1 MAVAALRHAA
11 ARLAAV
17 ARAVTKAAGTHR
29 PTAASGAQ
37 RGARRPAWPPEVRA
51 RAPTTDPHPNAFDR
65 PPIAPHQPPNDSAAP
80 SRRPTTCAH
89 VAPAGRHIGAD
100 RPFHAAAH
108 ARRVA
113 PSFDRSY
120 VASALPRCRIP
131 RGRYVSTVTF
141 SVGYFPGVQSATE
154 PTHTED
160 ESIEWTRAASERFS
174 IAWASWISVA
184 PHGPSHT
191 TELGGGAAL
200 EHRAHLPPCA
210 LRARQCAPLAVV
222 LRASRRRHQSTRLCG
237 HEASAPCRRQRAP
250 RARGGDRQVVMAR
263 ARRSTHRMHG
273 VDVSTEKRGLMRSTS
288 LRVGSGRVGSGRVAR
303 RQLKETTESF
313 FFALRAISATARRE
327 PREACGW

>member
-1 MAVAALRHAA
+1 MSTLFVNNLAAPAANAALATRPDPTRRTRSQNALLSPERRTHVAVAALRHAA

-17 ARAVTKAAGTHR
+17 ARAVTKAA

-37 RGARRPAWPPEVRA
+37 RGARRPARPPEVRA

-131 RGRYVSTVTF
+131 RGRYFSTVTF
-141 SVGYFPGVQSATE
+141 SVSVTFQGYRVQPSR
-154 PTHTED
+154 HTRK
-160 ESIEWTRAASERFS
+160 T
-174 IAWASWISVA
+174 
-184 PHGPSHT
+184 
-191 TELGGGAAL
+191 
-200 EHRAHLPPCA
+200 
-210 LRARQCAPLAVV
+210 
-222 LRASRRRHQSTRLCG
+222 SR
-237 HEASAPCRRQRAP
+237 
-250 RARGGDRQVVMAR
+250 
-263 ARRSTHRMHG
+263 
-273 VDVSTEKRGLMRSTS
+273 
-288 LRVGSGRVGSGRVAR
+288 
-303 RQLKETTESF
+303 
-313 FFALRAISATARRE
+313 
-327 PREACGW
+327 